1 MRTPWKHLPLI
12 SAILAIACGAPNTS
26 QTPSTSQD
34 AGVTVQAPQF
44 IINGQ
49 LDDGQYPQVGT
60 YVLIPPGGSGLVSRC
75 SGTLLSER
83 VFLTAAHC
91 IHRISEWG
99 LQHGEYGVSF
109 DAVFVPGFS
118 EVIFGTGYMHPQYD
132 SDLTTY
138 DVGIIVL
145 DREVHGLKPKHL
157 SRPNVLTKMKADRLA
172 AETIVTV
179 GYGLTGDNTGRG
191 TRRVATQHFLSLCT
205 FDWSSGECV
214 QDGGH
219 PYYNWVA
226 LGGPFESGNGTV
238 WLGDS
243 GGPHF
248 LDGKIIAVTSL
259 ADGGESGMALE
270 WAQRVD
276 IEPVRQFIMSF
287 LEDDE
292 GDD

>member
-1 MRTPWKHLPLI
+1 MRTPWKLLLHI
-12 SAILAIACGAPNTS
+12 NAILAIACGAPNTS
-26 QTPSTSQD
+26 RTPSTSQD
-34 AGVTVQAPQF
+34 PGVTVQAPQF

-83 VFLTAAHC
+83 VFLTAGHC

-99 LQHGEYGVSF
+99 LQHGQYGVSF
-109 DAVFVPGFS
+109 DAVFVQGVS
-118 EVIFGTGYMHPQYD
+118 EVIFGTGYMHPQWD
-132 SDLTTY
+132 ADLLTY
-138 DVGIIVL
+138 DVGILVL
-145 DREVHGLKPKHL
+145 DREVHGLKAKHL
-157 SRPNVLTKMKADRLA
+157 ARPNVLAKMKADKLA

-191 TRRVATQHFLSLCT
+191 TRRVATQHFLGLCGVDCGAT
-205 FDWSSGECV
+205 FD
-214 QDGGH
+214 
-219 PYYNWVA
+219 NWAV
-226 LGGPFESGNGTV
+226 LGGPFENGNGTT

-248 LDGKIIAVTSL
+248 MDGEIVAVTSL
-259 ADGGESGMALE
+259 VDGGESGMALE

-276 IEPVRQFIMSF
+276 IKPVRQFIMSF